1 MQMGLTKDR
10 LSFEVK
16 FFEVWTVGK
25 QFVPFIQIVSS
36 ISFGYFQ
43 FFQAAGATYIVDT
56 SYLPDVVNDIPFN
69 IIINVIVF

>member
-1 MQMGLTKDR
+1 MQTGLTNGR

-16 FFEVWTVGK
+16 FFEVWAVGE
-25 QFVPFIQIVSS
+25 QFVPFVQIVSS
-36 ISFGYFQ
+36 ISFGYLQ

-69 IIINVIVF
+69 ITINTIVF